1 MNTKKTLCAGA
12 FAALVAMGAS
22 TNASAQAFTEN
33 FDDVSTLLGSGW
45 AIQNNSTP
53 VGALGWFQGTA
64 TTATPTP
71 GPFNS
76 YNGAA
81 NAYIAANFNSTGS
94 TGTISNWLITPNRML
109 RNGDVL
115 TFYTRK
121 PTIGGGQTD
130 YPDRLEVRLST
141 NGASTNVGTGATGL
155 GDFTTLLLSINP
167 SLVANVYPQSW
178 TQYTITIA
186 GLPAPTSARTAFRYF
201 VTGAGSLGSNS
212 DYIGIDN
219 VVYTPYVCPTLT
231 VTPGGGALPDGSFG
245 EAYSTTLN
253 QTAALGAPNFAI
265 TAGGLP
271 PGLEQSA
278 SGIIS
283 GTPTETGTYNFTSTV
298 SDASGCSG
306 SSSYSISVGQ
316 GSQSISFP
324 TQTPANQSFVAG
336 GTFFINPAAT
346 ASSGL
351 PISYTSNTAS
361 VCSVNG
367 SSVTMG
373 AAGICTIVAAQAGD
387 THYASAVSQL
397 QDVTIDKGPQSIA
410 FTSTAPAN
418 AKVGDVYSVTATG
431 GPSDNSIA
439 FSIDPST
446 SANCSISGSSVTLT
460 GAGNCIVN
468 ANQAG
473 NANYLDAPQAQQS
486 VGVGKAAQ
494 AITFTSTVPA
504 NAKINGTYTVT
515 ATGGLSGN
523 AVTFA
528 IDSSSS
534 SICSIAGSVVAF
546 NAAGTCTIN
555 ANQLGNANYN
565 DAAQAQQTV
574 TVGQGGSNITV
585 TSSANPSQPGQSVT
599 FTISV
604 AFDANQST
612 LLRTKAAPVPTGT
625 IELKDGS
632 TSLGTASL
640 VNGSATITTTLMTS
654 VGNHSLTATYSGD
667 LNYPAEVS
675 EAFSQSVVSGVLTP
689 VPTLNELGLIALSL
703 LLAMFGLA
711 RSRRRQG

>member
-1 MNTKKTLCAGA
+1 MNTKKTLCTAA
-12 FAALVAMGAS
+12 FAALLAMGAS
-22 TNASAQAFTEN
+22 MNASAQAFVES
-33 FDDVSTLLGSGW
+33 FDNISNLPSSGW
-45 AIQNNSTP
+45 ATQNNSSP
-53 VGALGWFQGTA
+53 VGSTSWFQGN
-64 TTATPTP
+64 TTV
-71 GPFNS
+71 F
-76 YNGAA
+76 
-81 NAYIAANFNSTGS
+81 NAYAGATDAYIGANFNSTGS
-94 TGTISNWLITPNRML
+94 TGTISNWLITPNRTF
-109 RNGDVL
+109 RNGDVV

-121 PTIGGGQTD
+121 PNGQD
-130 YPDRLEVRLST
+130 FPDRLEVRLST
-141 NGASTNVGTGATGL
+141 NGASTNVGTGAAAF
-155 GDFTTLLLSINP
+155 GDFSTLLLSVNP
-167 SLVANVYPQSW
+167 SLVTGVYPQTW
-178 TQYTITIA
+178 TQYTITIS
-186 GLPAPTSARTAFRYF
+186 GLPAPTSGRAAFRYF
-201 VTGAGSLGSNS
+201 VTGAGSLGTNS
-212 DYIGIDN
+212 DYIGIDEFT
-219 VVYTPYVCPTLT
+219 YTPYVCPTLSMS
-231 VTPGGGALPDGSFG
+231 PASGALPGGSVG
-245 EAYSTTLN
+245 QAYSMTFS
-253 QTAALGAPNFAI
+253 QTGALGTPNFAI
-265 TAGGLP
+265 TAGALP
-271 PGLEQSA
+271 PGLTQSV
-278 SGIIS
+278 SGVIS
-283 GTPTETGTYNFTSTV
+283 GTPTATGSYSFTSTI

-306 SSSYSISVGQ
+306 SAAYTINVVK

-336 GTFFINPAAT
+336 GTFSINPAAT
-346 ASSGL
+346 TSSGL

-367 SSVTMG
+367 SSITMG
-373 AAGICTIVAAQAGD
+373 AAGICTVVASQTGD
-387 THYASAVSQL
+387 ANYNPATPVSQ
-397 QDVTIDKGPQSIA
+397 DITIDKAPQSIA

-418 AKVGDVYSVTATG
+418 AKVGDVYNVTATG
-431 GPSDNSIA
+431 GLSGNSIT

-460 GAGNCIVN
+460 GAGNCIIN
-468 ANQAG
+468 ANQTG
-473 NANYLDAPQAQQS
+473 NANYLNAPQAQQS

-494 AITFTSTVPA
+494 AITFTSTVPV
-504 NAKINGTYTVT
+504 NAKINGTYPVT

-528 IDSSSS
+528 IDSSSA

-574 TVGQGGSNITV
+574 TVGQGGSNITM

-604 AFDANQST
+604 AFNANQSA

-625 IELKDGS
+625 IELKDGN

-640 VNGSATITTTLMTS
+640 VNGSATITTTQMTS
-654 VGNHSLTATYSGD
+654 VGTHSLTATYSGD

-689 VPTLNELGLIALSL
+689 VPTLNELGLIVLSL

-711 RSRRRQG
+711 RSRCRQG